1 MSKCDVGI
9 DLGTTNIKIFIKDKG
24 IVLKTP
30 SVVAIKRNTG
40 KLFEIGKKA
49 YEMIGKNPD
58 SIIVKHPVSTGVIVD
73 YELNKIMLNE
83 LLSRVLN
90 KSIKK
95 ARVCMCI
102 HSLMTNVEIKALTE
116 TILSSGCEKV
126 FLIDESVASGLGA
139 GLDVDSLN
147 GAIIVNIGGGTTD
160 IALISLNGTVIN
172 RSIRYGGQHIDSIIS
187 KNIANKYNLLIG
199 INSAEKAKINVATV
213 NSPKRSIKCVL
224 KGKDMIT
231 GLPKSITV
239 TQCDIYNHIKAP
251 IQKIVDNIK
260 DVIEEA
266 PPEILCDVQNN
277 GILLTGGGS
286 LMSGLPEFI
295 SKKVGIKT
303 RLADHPTDCVIHG
316 VGKSFDM
323 IDNFNS
329 NFVRMVI

>member
-30 SVVAIKRNTG
+30 SVVAIKKNTG

-73 YELNKIMLNE
+73 YELNKVMLNE

-139 GLDVDSLN
+139 GLDICSLN
-147 GAIIVNIGGGTTD
+147 GAVVVNIGGGTTD
-160 IALISLNGTVIN
+160 IALISLNGTIIS
-172 RSIRYGGQHIDSIIS
+172 RSIRYGGQHIDSIIL
-187 KNIANKYNLLIG
+187 KNIANNYNLLIG
-199 INSAEKAKINVATV
+199 VNSAEKAKINFATV
-213 NSPKRSIKCVL
+213 NWPKRSIKCIL
-224 KGKDMIT
+224 KGKDMLT
-231 GLPKSITV
+231 GLPKSITL
-239 TQCDIYNHIKAP
+239 TQCDMYNNLRSSF
-251 IQKIVDNIK
+251 QKIVDNIN
-260 DVIEEA
+260 DVIQEA
-266 PPEILCDVQNN
+266 PPEVLCDVKNN

-295 SKKVGIKT
+295 SKKVGIKA
-303 RLADHPTDCVIHG
+303 RLADHPTDCVIYG

-329 NFVRMVI
+329 NFVRMVM

>member
-9 DLGTTNIKIFIKDKG
+9 DLGTTNIKIFIKNKG

-49 YEMIGKNPD
+49 YEMIGKTPD

-73 YELNKIMLNE
+73 YELNKIMLDE

-102 HSLMTNVEIKALTE
+102 HGLMTNVEIKALTE

-139 GLDVDSLN
+139 GIDLCSSN
-147 GAIIVNIGGGTTD
+147 GEIVVNIGGGTTD
-160 IALISLNGTVIN
+160 VALISLNGIVVN
-172 RSIRYGGQHIDSIIS
+172 KSIRYGGQNIDSIIL
-187 KNIANKYNLLIG
+187 KNIANNNNLLIG
-199 INSAEKAKINVATV
+199 VNSAERTKINFATV
-213 NSPKRSIKCVL
+213 NLPKYSKKCIL

-239 TQCDIYNHIKAP
+239 TQCDIYNHLKAP
-251 IQKIVDNIK
+251 VQKIVDSIN
-260 DVIEEA
+260 DVIEQA
-266 PPEILCDVQNN
+266 PPEALCDIQES

-286 LMSGLPEFI
+286 LMEGLPEFI
-295 SKKVGIKT
+295 AKKTGIKT
-303 RLADHPTDCVIHG
+303 RLADHPTDCVIYG

-323 IDNFNS
+323 IDNFNLD
-329 NFVRMVI
+329 FVKMIT